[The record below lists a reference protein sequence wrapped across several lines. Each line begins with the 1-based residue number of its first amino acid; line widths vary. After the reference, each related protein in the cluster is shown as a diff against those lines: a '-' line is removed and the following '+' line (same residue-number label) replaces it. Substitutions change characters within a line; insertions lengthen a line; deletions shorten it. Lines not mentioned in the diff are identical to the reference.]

1 MTQKNKSLKILPI
14 ENSTQSWLIKE
25 SCDIVKDP
33 DFADF
38 IIFEKTGDPEH
49 EINSLKKKFNK
60 YLHKLVFILSGDVD
74 FSDNI
79 SIWFCS
85 SLKPNN
91 KNKFQ
96 IYTLNPRI
104 YKLDPE
110 LKPKKIKGFFSGT
123 IWNTPERQYLK
134 NLSNNWVI
142 EEHNW
147 WGADKN
153 FQSKLSKYTYDM
165 MRSSY
170 YTLCPRGKG
179 LSSMRVSEALAC
191 GSIPILINDKSNP
204 FYENYGDI
212 PIRIPKSEIPNLN
225 NIIDSLENPSKKE
238 LSNCLMFYKSNICK
252 NNITTWTVCSGFSHK
267 IISTLKL
274 IKGTGI

>member
-1 MTQKNKSLKILPI
+1 MSQTNKSLKILPI
-14 ENSTQSWLIKE
+14 ENGTQSWLIKE
-25 SCDIVKDP
+25 NCTIVKHP
-33 DFADF
+33 DDADF
-38 IIFEKTGDPEH
+38 IIFEKTGDPEF
-49 EINSLKKKFNK
+49 EIRILKQKFNK
-60 YLHKLVFILSGDVD
+60 HLHKLVFILSGDID
-74 FSDNI
+74 FSDNT

-85 SLKPNN
+85 SLKPNH

-96 IYTLNPRI
+96 IYTLNPRV
-104 YKLDPE
+104 YKLDPK

-123 IWNTPERQYLK
+123 IWNTPERQCLK
-134 NLSNNWVI
+134 NLPSNWVI
-142 EEHNW
+142 QEHDW
-147 WGADKN
+147 WSADKN

-191 GSIPILINDKSNP
+191 GSIPILINDNSNP
-204 FYENYGDI
+204 FHENYGDI
-212 PIRIPKSEIPNLN
+212 PIRISKDEISNLN
-225 NIIDSLENPSKKE
+225 NIIDSLENPSEKE

-252 NNITTWTVCSGFSHK
+252 NNITRWTVCSGFCNK

-274 IKGTGI
+274 IKKTI